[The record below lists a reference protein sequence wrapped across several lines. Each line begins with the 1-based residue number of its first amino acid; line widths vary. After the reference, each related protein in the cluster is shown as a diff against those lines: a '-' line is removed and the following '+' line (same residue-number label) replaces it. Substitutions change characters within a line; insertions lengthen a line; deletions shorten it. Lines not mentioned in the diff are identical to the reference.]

1 MEKYLFDGIAILIC
15 LWFVKSYFLHI
26 KMTEEEAL
34 IVREA
39 PKWLLYPLTFLL
51 CLSLLTTVSVDFGL
65 IPVSEKD
72 AFRFVIVSFL
82 LWSALAMYTKWN
94 WGVHVEDRDIRNKN
108 KKQLLLML
116 LLMGFLL
123 TML

>member
-1 MEKYLFDGIAILIC
+1 
-15 LWFVKSYFLHI
+15 
-26 KMTEEEAL
+26 MTEEEAL